1 MVSGWHFYNQ
11 HPKAAKTII
20 VFLLVMIILGVIIA
34 VIFQKK
40 KPSKG
45 HQPQKVE
52 APPKLSTG
60 LRKGPS

>member
-20 VFLLVMIILGVIIA
+20 VFLLVMIILGVIIG

-40 KPSKG
+40 KTSKVQ
-45 HQPQKVE
+45 QPQKVE
-52 APPKLSTG
+52 VSQKLSAV
-60 LRKGPS
+60 